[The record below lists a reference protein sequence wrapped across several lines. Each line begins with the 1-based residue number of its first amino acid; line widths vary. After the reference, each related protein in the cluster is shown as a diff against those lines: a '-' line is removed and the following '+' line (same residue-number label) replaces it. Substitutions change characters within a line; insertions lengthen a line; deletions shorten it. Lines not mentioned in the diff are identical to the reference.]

1 VSSDAEVKKESEA
14 AVRQPFLWRIVK
26 ADPAGEPQT
35 PTSWIF
41 GTIHV
46 PDEEVTTLHPLVQS
60 AFDDA
65 NAAYFEIDF
74 IKNTGAQTKAI
85 SLADGESLDELISAE
100 LIDRLDQRL
109 KKLSPMFV
117 RGQVPDV
124 QVGIWP
130 LLLGNL
136 QAQARHPGRMPL
148 DMRLYFS
155 ATQRRKRIGGLES
168 PDDQLQGITALT
180 IEEQTEFLKATLDG
194 MDTDDNEGVDRIE
207 EILDVYSEGDITKF
221 ETLFEEEFQRIGLS
235 RELTDKILSGLLY
248 DRNRVMAEAADD
260 LMKKHPQDS
269 YFFAVGLGHLTGKQ
283 TVQEFLQAR
292 GYRIERETEQ

>member
-1 VSSDAEVKKESEA
+1 MKKESEA

-85 SLADGESLDELISAE
+85 SLPDGESLDELISAE

-148 DMRLYFS
+148 DMRLY
-155 ATQRRKRIGGLES
+155 
-168 PDDQLQGITALT
+168 
-180 IEEQTEFLKATLDG
+180 
-194 MDTDDNEGVDRIE
+194 
-207 EILDVYSEGDITKF
+207 
-221 ETLFEEEFQRIGLS
+221 
-235 RELTDKILSGLLY
+235 
-248 DRNRVMAEAADD
+248 
-260 LMKKHPQDS
+260 
-269 YFFAVGLGHLTGKQ
+269 
-283 TVQEFLQAR
+283 
-292 GYRIERETEQ
+292 